1 MKHSRIAGT
10 GSYLP
15 ERILTNAEIERTID
29 TTDEWIFTRTGIR
42 ERHIIAED
50 QYTSDMAL
58 EASKKAIEAANID
71 IQSIDLIVL
80 ATTTPDRT
88 FPSTA
93 CLLQQ
98 KLGIINCPAF
108 DLQAV
113 CSGFVY
119 ALATADNF
127 IKAGAA
133 KCALVVGADAMSRI
147 TDWTDRSNC
156 ILWGDGAG
164 AVILQASDEQ
174 GILSTHLHANGNYA
188 DMLTVP
194 QGVSN
199 QEGSKTILMEGNAVF
214 KMAVNTLD
222 AIVDDTLAA
231 NELEKSDVDWLV
243 PHQANIRILQSTAKK
258 LGMSMDRVVTTV
270 DKHGNTSAA
279 SIPLALDVAVRDGRI
294 KRGETI
300 LMEAFGGGFTWGS
313 VLMKY

>member
-15 ERILTNAEIERTID
+15 ERILTNAELERTID

-42 ERHIIAED
+42 ERHIVAEG
-50 QYTSDMAL
+50 QHTSDMAL
-58 EASKKAIEAANID
+58 EAAKEAIRAANID

-98 KLGIINCPAF
+98 KLGIVNCPAF

-164 AVILQASDEQ
+164 AVILQASDEH

-188 DMLTVP
+188 DMLMVP

-231 NELEKSDVDWLV
+231 NGLEKSDVDWLV

-313 VLMKY
+313 ILMKY

>member
-1 MKHSRIAGT
+1 MKHSRITGT

-15 ERILTNAEIERTID
+15 ERILTNAELERSID

-42 ERHIIAED
+42 ERHIVAEG

-58 EASKKAIEAANID
+58 EAAKKAIEAANID

-93 CLLQQ
+93 CLLQK

-133 KCALVVGADAMSRI
+133 KCVLVVGADAMSRI

-164 AVILQASDEQ
+164 AVILQASNEQ
-174 GILSTHLHANGNYA
+174 GILSTHLHANGNFA

-231 NELEKSDVDWLV
+231 NGLEKSDIDWLV